1 MNYRMKIYYPDSQV
15 EKNLYTTGKEWMIL
29 DDWKEYN
36 GFYHRYITGE
46 VFSEKEWDPNNSKR
60 LVKYR
65 RKSEDYFKYMD
76 LKKFKKINNE
86 KVEIIGNSSVNF
98 LRYRAPRV
106 VNVKTKDSDLLD
118 GVMTRY
124 FIYKRN
130 EPDRIFFEIDEQQS
144 KLHKKPSG
152 GINKNLYG
160 LIEFSWKLTGSEYDV
175 YAGGLLK
182 EPGVVDTNK
191 RIILRMSKKFRKL
204 AEIVTDFRKYTVYA

>member
-1 MNYRMKIYYPDSQV
+1 MNYRMKIYYPDSQID
-15 EKNLYTTGKEWMIL
+15 KNLYTIGKEWMTL
-29 DDWKEYN
+29 DDWKEYT
-36 GFYHRYITGE
+36 GFYHKYITGE
-46 VFSEKEWDPNNSKR
+46 VFTEKDWNPNSSKR
-60 LVKYR
+60 LVRYR
-65 RKSEDYFKYMD
+65 NRSNDYFKYMD

-98 LRYRAPRV
+98 LRYKAPRV
-106 VNVKTKDSDLLD
+106 VNVKPKDDNLLD

-130 EPDRIFFEIDEQQS
+130 EPDRIFFEIDEKQS
-144 KLHKKPSG
+144 KLQKKPSG

-160 LIEFSWKLTGSEYDV
+160 LIEFSWKLTGPEYDV
-175 YAGGLLK
+175 YVEGLLK

-204 AEIVTDFRKYTVYA
+204 AEIVTDFRKYTVYE